1 MYMSNMSIN
10 KTKIIGTLQVTLIA
24 FAFLGMAFVL
34 SPSTAFA
41 ADWGQNIANKIN
53 DIYTQLQPIV
63 ISLATLGIA
72 FGAIQWATSGGNVD
86 KKSMGKKILFG
97 AAISIAM
104 YFSAGA
110 FVNWAKDNLKID
122 F

>member
-1 MYMSNMSIN
+1 MSNLG
-10 KTKIIGTLQVTLIA
+10 TKKIAVFQVGLIA
-24 FAFLGMAFVL
+24 L
-34 SPSTAFA
+34 SILTLSVILAPTTAFA
-41 ADWGQNIANKIN
+41 ADWGTNIANKIN

-72 FGAIQWATSGGNVD
+72 FGSIQWATSGGNVD

-97 AAISIAM
+97 AAISVAM

>member
-10 KTKIIGTLQVTLIA
+10 TTKIIGTLQVTLIA
-24 FAFLGMAFVL
+24 FAFLGTAFVL
-34 SPSTAFA
+34 SPTTAFA

-97 AAISIAM
+97 AAISIAL

>member
-1 MYMSNMSIN
+1 MKNLITKSVKISPIVQTLSIAFGILGLAILLN
-10 KTKIIGTLQVTLIA
+10 PTKIY
-24 FAFLGMAFVL
+24 
-34 SPSTAFA
+34 A
-41 ADWGQNIANKIN
+41 ADWGQNIATKID
-53 DIYTQLQPIV
+53 DIYKQLQPV
-63 ISLATLGIA
+63 VLSLATLGVA

-97 AAISIAM
+97 AAISVAL

-110 FVNWAKDNLKID
+110 FVTWAKDNLKIE